1 MHPTPDRRLRLA
13 AALWLAAMLA
23 LPIGRWVAG
32 ADALPSTLAVGVAAQ
47 VVLVVGALAR
57 AWGLRRALLGAA
69 VVAGGGWLAEA
80 VGVRT
85 GWPFG
90 AYAYT
95 ALLRPSLG
103 GVPVLVPLS
112 WLMML
117 PCAWAVAAAV
127 AGDGSRRRLAR
138 VGHSALAFTA
148 WDLFLDPQMV
158 GWGVWQWRTPGAYFG
173 IPLQNFAGWIAVAAL
188 LTAVARPAPLGAA
201 GAVLVAVYALTA
213 ALQTLGLALFWG
225 QPGPALCGA
234 VAMGG
239 YAAAAWRR
247 AGPA

>member
-1 MHPTPDRRLRLA
+1 MRPGLDRRLVLPTA
-13 AALWLAAMLA
+13 VWLAAMVA

-32 ADALPSTLAVGVAAQ
+32 PDALPPTLAAGVAAQ
-47 VVLVVGALAR
+47 VVLVVGVLALA
-57 AWGLRRALLGAA
+57 WGRRRALAAAA
-69 VVAGGGWLAEA
+69 VVAGGGWLVEA

-90 AYAYT
+90 SYAYT
-95 ALLRPSLG
+95 GLLRPSLG

-127 AGDGSRRRLAR
+127 AGDGPQRRLAR

-158 GWGVWQWRTPGAYFG
+158 GWGVWRWRSPGAYFG

-201 GAVLVAVYALTA
+201 GAVLVAVYAGTA
-213 ALQTLGLALFWG
+213 LLQTLGLALFWG

-234 VAMGG
+234 LAMGG
-239 YAAAAWRR
+239 YAAVAWRR
-247 AGPA
+247 CGRR